1 MTKKVAQLILGIFLG
16 VILTAAASSGVFDEA
31 GQAALTWNSTIAQR

>member
-1 MTKKVAQLILGIFLG
+1 MNKKVTQLMLG
-16 VILTAAASSGVFDEA
+16 VILGVVLTAAASSGMFDEA